1 MFNQDPNRPDRYDA
15 QRPAGNQPTWGTPS
29 GMPPQGQGGFGTP
42 GSGSLPQWAPS
53 LPGAVS
59 TTVARQGFLTMSF
72 VWMFAA
78 LLLSAATA
86 AVVMVNPTAL
96 GFVAQNFFLLI
107 IAELA
112 LVFVISL
119 AINRLGAVPALGLLF
134 VYAILNGATISL
146 VVLAYLSRG
155 SVGGVVSAF
164 LGASAVFGA
173 AALYGAVT
181 KRDLTSLGGIL
192 FVGLI
197 GIVVA
202 SLVNAFLV
210 PSGTFSFIIG
220 IVGVLIFTGLTA
232 YDVQRINNGQLSWIK
247 SREAASVVGALQLY
261 LDFVNL
267 FLMLLRV
274 FNSRD

>member
-1 MFNQDPNRPDRYDA
+1 VFNQDPNRPDRYDA
-15 QRPAGNQPTWGTPS
+15 QRPAGSQPSWGTPS
-29 GMPPQGQGGFGTP
+29 GLPPQGQTGFGPQGP
-42 GSGSLPQWAPS
+42 GAFPQYAPS
-53 LPGAVS
+53 LPGAVP
-59 TTVARQGFLTMSF
+59 TTLAREGFLTMSF

-96 GFVAQNFFLLI
+96 GFVAQNFFILI

-112 LVFVISL
+112 LVFGISM

-164 LGASAVFGA
+164 LGASAIFGA
-173 AALYGAVT
+173 AALYGVVT

-197 GIVVA
+197 GIIVA
-202 SLVNAFLV
+202 SLVNAFLI

-232 YDVQRINNGQLSWIK
+232 YDVQRINNGGLAWIK
-247 SREAASVVGALQLY
+247 TRESASVVGALHLY

>member
-15 QRPAGNQPTWGTPS
+15 QRPSGSQPSWGTPS
-29 GMPPQGQGGFGTP
+29 GLPPQGQPGFG
-42 GSGSLPQWAPS
+42 PQGAFPQVAPS

-59 TTVARQGFLTMSF
+59 TAVAREGFLTMSF

-78 LLLSAATA
+78 LLLSAATS
-86 AVVMVNPTAL
+86 AVVFVNPTAL
-96 GFVAQNFFLLI
+96 GFIVQNFFILI

-112 LVFVISL
+112 LVFGISL
-119 AINRLGAVPALGLLF
+119 AINRIGAIPALGLLF
-134 VYAILNGATISL
+134 VYAILNGATIA
-146 VVLAYLSRG
+146 VIILSYVGRNG
-155 SVGGVVSAF
+155 VGGVVSAF
-164 LGASAVFGA
+164 LGASAIFGA

-197 GIVVA
+197 GIIVA
-202 SLVNAFLV
+202 SLVNAFLI
-210 PSGTFSFIIG
+210 PSGTFSFVIGIIG
-220 IVGVLIFTGLTA
+220 VVIFTALTA
-232 YDVQRINNGQLSWIK
+232 YDVQRINNGGLSWIK
-247 SREAASVVGALQLY
+247 TRESASVVGALHLY